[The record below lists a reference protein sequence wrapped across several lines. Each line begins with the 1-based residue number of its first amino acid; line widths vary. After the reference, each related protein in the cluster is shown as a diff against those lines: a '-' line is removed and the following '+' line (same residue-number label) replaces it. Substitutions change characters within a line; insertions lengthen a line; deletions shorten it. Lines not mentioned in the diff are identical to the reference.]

1 MRSAG
6 ICSCPSLWPPV
17 SRRSPG
23 VKIGTRGWLPEM
35 TGSDIWSHQMISL
48 RKRSGDGETV
58 EVETCFFIFEDQR
71 QPWVPGVRRD
81 VDNIV
86 S

>member
-1 MRSAG
+1 
-6 ICSCPSLWPPV
+6 
-17 SRRSPG
+17 
-23 VKIGTRGWLPEM
+23 M